1 MHSGPWIAG
10 AETPDPGSSPGQAL
24 IRGRNDKHF
33 VIARCWF
40 VIARCWFVIADLIRN
55 PVYAWHSMRLPYI
68 LQPRAGSASP
78 LMAML
83 TSLFSLPVTWR
94 R

>member
-10 AETPDPGSSPGQAL
+10 AETPDL

-78 LMAML
+78 LMAIL

>member
-10 AETPDPGSSPGQAL
+10 AETPDL
-24 IRGRNDKHF
+24 IRGRNDKH
-33 VIARCWF
+33 F

-55 PVYAWHSMRLPYI
+55 PVYAWHSMRLCYI

-78 LMAML
+78 LMAIL